1 MHLTSKTSR
10 KMKAS
15 ILAMFGLLALTKA
28 APQYGYSNTF
38 SGSKKPLTGSY
49 SNCNVEWRTV
59 KKAGY
64 EEVTEY
70 KEKTVYINVCKNVYQ
85 TECKNVPVCKHFS
98 LLCPTVWICYS
109 HFIMG
114 SVTVVVHNF

>member
-1 MHLTSKTSR
+1 
-10 KMKAS
+10 MKAS
-15 ILAMFGLLALTKA
+15 FLAMFGLLALANA
-28 APQYGYSNTF
+28 APQYGYANNF

-70 KEKTVYINVCKNVYQ
+70 KEKTVYENVCKYVYQ
-85 TECKNVPVCKHFS
+85 TECKNVKVCKHCT
-98 LLCPTVWICYS
+98 LCFPNGVCYPGTDS
-109 HFIMG
+109 
-114 SVTVVVHNF
+114 